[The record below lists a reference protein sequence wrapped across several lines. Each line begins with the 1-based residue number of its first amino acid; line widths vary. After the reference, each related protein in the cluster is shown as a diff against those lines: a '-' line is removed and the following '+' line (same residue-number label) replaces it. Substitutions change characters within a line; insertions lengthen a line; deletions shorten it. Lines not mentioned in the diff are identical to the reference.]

1 MTDIAAANRRA
12 AGYGGIPFMLCAV
25 VLFIT
30 MDTAVKYLA
39 QRYPVPMI
47 VWARYAGAML
57 LILPFFLAT
66 PRGRTLLRARNPGRQ
81 WFRSALLFGS
91 TSTFFFAL
99 ALIPLADAVTL
110 MFVTPL
116 LVCAL
121 AGLVL
126 GEKVGPRRWAGVLVG
141 FVGVALVLRPG
152 FGFAWAYLLPLAAA
166 LFYAIYQV
174 MTRAMSATESTWTTF
189 FYTALVGALLAS
201 LYLPFYGRLPDTVL
215 DGALMLLAGACGG
228 FGHLLVIFAFAR
240 SEASL
245 VSQFSYTGLLWAT
258 LFGWIVFGALP
269 DHWTYAGAAV
279 IIGAGLYVWHRERLA
294 ARRRGR

>member
-1 MTDIAAANRRA
+1 
-12 AGYGGIPFMLCAV
+12 MLCAV

-141 FVGVALVLRPG
+141 FIGVALVLRPG